1 MQTSYSGTYFCLQQ
15 DHDSR
20 SFLLQNKKEQ
30 IRLRFCQLL
39 ALRHKL
45 NAIDME
51 AHFDLNHNPSGIEI
65 VSLCNQQ
72 HILLLNTLELI
83 DLKKAISC
91 GLEAPLRKWFH
102 AA

>member
-1 MQTSYSGTYFCLQQ
+1 MQSTYSGTYFKLVQ
-15 DHDSR
+15 DHNSR
-20 SFLLQNKKEQ
+20 SFLLLNKEEQ
-30 IRLRFCQLL
+30 LRLRFCQLL

-51 AHFDLNHNPSGIEI
+51 AHFDLNRNPSGIEI
-65 VSLCNQQ
+65 VSVCNQK
-72 HILLLNTLELI
+72 HVLVLNSLELI

-91 GLEAPLRKWFH
+91 GLEAPLRQWFY